1 MPEFPAPCKAQS
13 LPMPIFL
20 AMISAFRVRN
30 GKIAA
35 SERNIIAETGGR
47 FAERRVPRHRSAA
60 RRCIALDRGRRVAAG
75 KFPRSAVIRGTSF
88 ARAISSAGNM
98 R

>member
-20 AMISAFRVRN
+20 ATISAFRVRN

-47 FAERRVPRHRSAA
+47 FAEPRVPGALPAA
-60 RRCIALDRGRRVAAG
+60 RPGIALDRGHRVAAG

>member
-1 MPEFPAPCKAQS
+1 
-13 LPMPIFL
+13 MPIFL
-20 AMISAFRVRN
+20 ATISAFRVRN

-35 SERNIIAETGGR
+35 SERNIIAETGGL
-47 FAERRVPRHRSAA
+47 FAERRVPGPLPAA
-60 RRCIALDRGRRVAAG
+60 RPGIALDRDRRDAAG